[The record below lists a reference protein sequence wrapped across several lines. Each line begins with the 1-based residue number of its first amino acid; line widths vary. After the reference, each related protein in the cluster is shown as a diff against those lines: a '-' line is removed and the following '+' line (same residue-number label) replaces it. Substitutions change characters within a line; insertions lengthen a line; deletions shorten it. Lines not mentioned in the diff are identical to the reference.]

1 MRPSGFLGNLNLWI
15 LNEMD
20 MVIKLLST
28 KQGDIIA
35 DITEYELVRDA
46 HDIGIVAFITGETT
60 TSLKNIYLYNKF
72 KMVTTLPM
80 TSC

>member
-1 MRPSGFLGNLNLWI
+1 
-15 LNEMD
+15 MD